1 MAINLRQRAEADLK
15 TSLEKDWGLPVVL
28 ISPDGDT
35 IDTSENSGEPLTGQ
49 ILYDTV
55 RVNPETGE
63 PVIVNNPI
71 VTLRRSSLSRVPAAG
86 EKWVVKIPVDPDP
99 DADIADFVISKAR
112 PPEGGRSIGFIK
124 LFLQKAK
131 QTP

>member
-1 MAINLRQRAEADLK
+1 MAVNLRKQAEADLGI
-15 TSLEKDWGLPVVL
+15 SLEKDWGLPVVL
-28 ISPDGDT
+28 ISPDGEV
-35 IDTSENSGEPLTGQ
+35 IDTNENSDEALTGQ
-49 ILYDTV
+49 ILYDIVTT
-55 RVNPETGE
+55 NPETGE

-71 VTLRRSSLSRVPAAG
+71 VSLRRSSLSRVPVSG
-86 EKWVVKIPVDPDP
+86 ERWVVKIPIDPDP
-99 DADIADFVISKAR
+99 DADLTEFVISKVR

>member
-1 MAINLRQRAEADLK
+1 MAVNLRKRVEADLK

-28 ISPDGDT
+28 ISPDGEI
-35 IDTSENSGEPLTGQ
+35 IDTSENSGEALTGQ
-49 ILYDTV
+49 VLYDTV
-55 RVNPETGE
+55 TTNPETAE

-71 VTLRRSSLSRVPAAG
+71 VTLRRSSLSRVPVSG
-86 EKWVVKIPVDPDP
+86 ERWVVKIPVDPDP
-99 DADIADFVISKAR
+99 DANLTEFVISKVR

>member
-1 MAINLRQRAEADLK
+1 MATNLRKRVEADLE

-28 ISPDGDT
+28 VSPDGEV
-35 IDTSENSGEPLTGQ
+35 IDTSENSGDALTGQ
-49 ILYDTV
+49 VLYDTV

-71 VTLRRSSLSRVPAAG
+71 VTLRRSSLSRVPAPG

-99 DADIADFVISKAR
+99 DADLTEFVISTAR